1 MRARRV
7 DHEVDYLLA
16 DATVLQ
22 IDNLSGRQVIHR
34 LGIADVAEN
43 DFVTETCGGQR
54 LYIRHT
60 DRLSLV
66 PALDLSWLLS
76 PWWRWWRI
84 SIHSCR

>member
-7 DHEVDYLLA
+7 DHEIDYFLA

-22 IDNLSGRQVIHR
+22 IDDLGGRQVIHR

-43 DFVTETCGGQR
+43 DFVTKTRVYQR

-60 DRLSLV
+60 CRLTLV
-66 PALDLSWLLS
+66 AALDWWWTLS
-76 PWWRWWRI
+76 PW
-84 SIHSCR
+84 CQ

>member
-22 IDNLSGRQVIHR
+22 IDDLGGRQVIHR

-43 DFVTETCGGQR
+43 DFVTETRFCQR
-54 LYIRHT
+54 LYISHAYRLT
-60 DRLSLV
+60 LVGALGLWQPLSL
-66 PALDLSWLLS
+66 
-76 PWWRWWRI
+76 
-84 SIHSCR
+84 